1 MEIILKQD
9 VDKLG
14 YKDEIVKVR
23 PGYARNFLIPRGLA
37 LVATE
42 SAKKELAETL
52 RQRSHKEAKVL
63 AEANKLAEKLATI
76 TLKIGAK
83 AGESGRIFGSV
94 NTIQIAEALAKAGI
108 TIDRK
113 NIDIQEEHIKEL
125 GTYEANVKI
134 HKQVSQKVKF
144 EVVGE

>member
-37 LVATE
+37 AVATE

-52 RQRSHKEAKVL
+52 RQRAHKEAKVL
-63 AEANKLAEKLATI
+63 DEANKLAEKLATI

-83 AGESGRIFGSV
+83 AGETGRIFGSV
-94 NTIQIAEALAKAGI
+94 NNIQIAEALAKVGF

-113 NIDIQEEHIKEL
+113 NIDIQEDHIKEL

-134 HKQVSQKVKF
+134 HKQISQKVKF